1 MNKAGKYIKM
11 SRGRRIFSF
20 ILFIPLGFLAVV
32 VQGLVPE
39 LFGIRVEWFFIFIIY
54 VGIYKSPGL
63 CFLITAVLGLLF
75 DLSSSSPVGQGFF
88 CTFFVMGAARV
99 ISSLIYADKPITM
112 FLTTAGVT
120 LSLNVILIIVF
131 VLTQFRAGG
140 ATYFI
145 RFAVS
150 SSLLTAVISVPL
162 FLLIKFIDPE
172 RGGYYFT
179 RFMREEEEIPLI

>member
-1 MNKAGKYIKM
+1 MNKADKYVRM
-11 SRGRRIFSF
+11 SRGRRIVGF

-32 VQGLVPE
+32 VQGVVPE

-75 DLSSSSPVGQGFF
+75 DLSSSAPTGQGFF
-88 CTFFVMGAARV
+88 CAFYAMGAARV
-99 ISSLIYADKPITM
+99 ISSLIYADRPLIM
-112 FLTTAGVT
+112 FLTTAAIT
-120 LSLNVILIIVF
+120 LSLNAILVTVFLLSRFAAGEIDLLLRHIVF
-131 VLTQFRAGG
+131 
-140 ATYFI
+140 
-145 RFAVS
+145 
-150 SSLLTAVISVPL
+150 SSLLTAAVSVPL
-162 FLLIKFIDPE
+162 FLIIKFIDPE